1 MSSEVTLSE
10 LYREVKEVRRMLEEI
25 IEKNILTT
33 LPTEELDE
41 EENLE
46 VNRRI
51 KDMKRGDYVKLE
63 VNR

>member
-1 MSSEVTLSE
+1 MSSEITLSE
-10 LYREVKEVRRMLEEI
+10 LYREVKEVKRMLEEI
-25 IEKNILTT
+25 IEKNIVAT

-41 EENLE
+41 EEKLE

-51 KDMKRGDYVKLE
+51 KDMKRGDYAKLE

>member
-1 MSSEVTLSE
+1 MSSEITLSE
-10 LYREVKEVRRMLEEI
+10 LYREVKEVKRMLEEI
-25 IEKNILTT
+25 IEKNIVTT

-41 EENLE
+41 EEKLE

-51 KDMKRGDYVKLE
+51 KDMKRGDYAKLE

>member
-10 LYREVKEVRRMLEEI
+10 IYREVKEVRRMLEEI

-33 LPTEELDE
+33 LPTEELGE
-41 EENLE
+41 EERLE

-51 KDMKRGDYVKLE
+51 KDMKRGDYVELE
-63 VNR
+63 ATR